1 MPRIKRFH
9 PIAHDFNRDPE
20 VRELRRRFADWM
32 GYAWQEMLSISDRN
46 QGIIKG
52 DTRSIA
58 ESLAHVSLSTRPQH
72 AVKKILTA
80 IPYMADKGWIEVHQ
94 DHVRVCNYAEYHPRR
109 EQASSLLPSL
119 PPSKP
124 PKDKEKTKDV
134 SPELAPNIRGWLEQ
148 TQHMQSLSN
157 GKHRDYWQALERA
170 YDSYEW
176 LYFEEEIKKA
186 DAWMAANPKRKP
198 TPGGMPRF
206 FRSWLERA
214 VERGRKVHG

>member
-20 VRELRRRFADWM
+20 VRELRRRFGDWLAL
-32 GYAWQEMLSISDRN
+32 AWQEMLSISDRN

-52 DTRSIA
+52 TVASIA
-58 ESLAHVSLSTRPQH
+58 ESLAHVSLSTRPRY
-72 AVKKILTA
+72 AVNKVLTA

-94 DHVRVCNYAEYHPRR
+94 DHVLVCNYAEYHPRR

-119 PPSKP
+119 LPSLRP
-124 PKDKEKTKDV
+124 SDKERTKV
-134 SPELAPNIRGWLEQ
+134 PSPELDANLRGWLQ
-148 TQHMQSLSN
+148 NSQHMKSLSN
-157 GKHRDYWQALERA
+157 GKHVNFWKALESA
-170 YDSYEW
+170 YDGYDW
-176 LYFEEEIKKA
+176 LYFEEEIRKA

-198 TPGGMPRF
+198 TERGMPRF

-214 VERGRKVHG
+214 VERGRKTHG